1 MKLWIAI
8 LAAGAMAILAIGI
21 GAQPTQALPTF
32 TDITKQAGITFKH
45 SYGDHHLDNIVEG
58 TGGGVCVFDYNGD
71 GLMDL
76 YFVTGTWTNNVSSNE
91 GRDLRGKLSNKLYRN
106 NGDGTFTDVTDQAGV
121 GGNGVFSSGCSAVD
135 YDNDG
140 HVDLYVLNYG
150 GNILYHNNGDGTFTD
165 VSKKSGLDNARW
177 SLSAVWVDYNHD
189 GLLDV
194 FVANYIRYDDGKFRD
209 YYPAAGYPGPLSYSP
224 QPSALYRNNGDGT
237 FTDVTKEAGVSKLG
251 RAMSVTASDFRNA
264 GLLDIFVTNDAM
276 ENHYFENTGKG
287 TFVEDALDYGVAY
300 GENGQGVSSM
310 GPVVGDFNRDG
321 LLDIFI
327 PNLNYCIL
335 YTQTLEKGRRS
346 FVDQTATSGLSLAM
360 AQYAGWGAVALD
372 YDNDGWLDLF
382 TTHGDAHHEYVEE
395 NTLMRN
401 KGNGRFEDVSDHSG
415 QHFKEKHVGRGAA
428 WGDFDNDGNIDLVIS
443 NLNDNAILL
452 RNDGGNRANHWLTV
466 DAKLK
471 FPTGSRDAIGARVTV
486 TTGALK
492 QIEDLVP
499 MRGYMSQGD
508 PRVHFGLGKAPDAD
522 SVEIRWPDGVVERME
537 HVKANQFL
545 KLTRDATVNGV
556 KR

>member
-1 MKLWIAI
+1 MRLWIAI
-8 LAAGAMAILAIGI
+8 LAAGAAAILAIGM
-21 GAQPTQALPTF
+21 GAQTAPDLPSF
-32 TDITKQAGITFKH
+32 TDITKQAGITFRH
-45 SYGDHHLDNIVEG
+45 SYGDHELDNIVEG

-76 YFVTGTWTNNVSSNE
+76 YFVTGTWTDSVSSNE

-106 NGDGTFTDVTDQAGV
+106 NGNGTFTDVTEQAGV
-121 GGNGVFSSGCSAVD
+121 GGNGVFSSGCSAAD

-150 GNILYHNNGDGTFTD
+150 RNILYHNNGDGTFTD
-165 VSKKSGLDNARW
+165 VSKRSGLDDPRW
-177 SLSAVWVDYNHD
+177 GLSAVWFDYNND

-194 FVANYIRYDDGKFRD
+194 FVANYILYDGGKFRD
-209 YYPAAGYPGPLSYSP
+209 YYAAAGYPGPLSYSP

-264 GLLDIFVTNDAM
+264 GRLDIFVTNDAM

-287 TFVEDALDYGVAY
+287 TFTDKALEYGVAY

-310 GPVVGDFNRDG
+310 GPVVGDFNHDG

-335 YTQTLEKGRRS
+335 YMQTLEKGLRN
-346 FVDQTATSGLSLAM
+346 FVDQTAISGLSLAM
-360 AQYAGWGAVALD
+360 AQYAGWGAVAFD

-401 KGNGRFEDVSDHSG
+401 QGNGRFEDVSERSG

-428 WGDFDNDGNIDLVIS
+428 WADFDNDGDIDLVIS
-443 NLNDNAILL
+443 NLNDSPILL
-452 RNDGGNRANHWLTV
+452 RNDGGNRVNNWLTV
-466 DAKLK
+466 DARLK
-471 FPTGSRDAIGARVTV
+471 FPTGQREAIGARVTV
-486 TTGALK
+486 TTGAIK
-492 QIEDLVP
+492 QIQDLVP

-508 PRVHFGLGKAPDAD
+508 PRVHFGLGKAQYAD
-522 SVEIRWPDGVVERME
+522 SVEIRWPDGVVEKMD

-545 KLTRDATVNGV
+545 QLTHDAKVNGV